1 MKIDQNGPQIDAG
14 SDERH
19 EIKRAPPEFMFALSV
34 EPPLK
39 LADDVSVVFS
49 SLLSQL
55 LSLAH
60 KRESER
66 ASTCALQPFTKPI
79 NGNAFSFCES
89 SCALVARTPLLP

>member
-1 MKIDQNGPQIDAG
+1 MRKKGAPVKIDQNGPQIDAG

-60 KRESER
+60 KRERE
-66 ASTCALQPFTKPI
+66 
-79 NGNAFSFCES
+79 
-89 SCALVARTPLLP
+89 